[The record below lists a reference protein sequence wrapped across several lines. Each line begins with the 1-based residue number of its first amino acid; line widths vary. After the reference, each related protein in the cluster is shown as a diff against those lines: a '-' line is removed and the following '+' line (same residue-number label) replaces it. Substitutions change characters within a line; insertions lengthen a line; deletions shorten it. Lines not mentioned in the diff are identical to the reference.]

1 MPSIS
6 FSPKTKTKKLL
17 RDLNERSRYVLVHR
31 FGLEG
36 DGSKRTLESIG
47 SEFGITRERVRQIEN
62 FAIKAIRKSES
73 FAEAREIF
81 DELKVIIDDFGG
93 IVDHDHLLDELS
105 EDQVTKNHVH
115 FYLVLGDEFT
125 EHKENKAFAKRW
137 STDQKIADK
146 VHVILDELY
155 QSLKKQDLVAEAD
168 LLDKI
173 INHGHLGDV
182 EPVKKNKDHARRWLR
197 FSKKIKK
204 NALDEY
210 GRHDSPNVSTRGIK
224 DLAYLVMRRHGSPLH
239 FTEVAEAITE
249 LFDKEAH
256 TATCHNEL
264 IKDSRFVLVGRG
276 LYALKEWG
284 YREGVVRDIIKEI
297 LREEGPLT
305 KEEIIDRVLK
315 ERYLKENT
323 ITVNLQNREVFNKD
337 KDGRFHLVEDEA

>member
-6 FSPKTKTKKLL
+6 FSPKAKTKKLL
-17 RDLNERSRYVLVHR
+17 RDLNERSRYVLSHR
-31 FGLEG
+31 FGLED
-36 DGSKRTLESIG
+36 DGNKRTLESIG

-62 FAIKAIRKSES
+62 FALKAIRKSDS
-73 FAEAREIF
+73 FSEAREIF
-81 DELKVIIDDFGG
+81 DELKAVIDGLGG
-93 IVDHDHLLDELS
+93 IVDHDYLLEGLS
-105 EDQVTKNHVH
+105 GDPVTQNHVH
-115 FYLVLGDEFT
+115 FYLVLGDQFT
-125 EHKENKAFAKRW
+125 EHKENKAFNKRW

-146 VHVILDELY
+146 VHSILEEIY
-155 QSLKKQDLVAEAD
+155 QGLKKEDLIAESEILVRIVD
-168 LLDKI
+168 
-173 INHGHLGDV
+173 HGHLTDV
-182 EPVKKNKDHARRWLR
+182 EVSKKNKDHARRWLR

-239 FTEVAEAITE
+239 FTEVAESITE
-249 LFDKEAH
+249 LFGKEAH

-264 IKDSRFVLVGRG
+264 IKDKRFVLVGRG

-297 LREEGPLT
+297 LREDGPLT
-305 KEEIIDRVLK
+305 KEEIIDLVLK

-323 ITVNLQNREVFNKD
+323 ITVNLQNRDVFERD
-337 KDGRFHLVEDEA
+337 EDGRYHLKEEEV